1 MRISKILMPN
11 RLWRPILF
19 LAVGYFMTGTYLQA
33 QCMNTVG
40 YNAVWGPCSNST
52 PQGSFAVVDASRFSG
67 QGLDLCGQILASFEQ
82 YYNIPTGTHA
92 KNYGIVI
99 DARGVNPSLGCSV
112 NPWNLPQQGNV
123 TYEEPPSSVV
133 LLPSGIIP
141 LSTTLQMPAF
151 ARLVGEG
158 PGVTILQANNLPNCT
173 SSCDMIDMGYSNLSS
188 NPGFYN
194 CSVNGT
200 AQIVDCP
207 GIAIEHLG
215 LDGNSGNSQANVNG
229 IVNNSAQELSY
240 VEDVAFSNIKGTAFS
255 LLGIVTGNLHGT
267 SNNSGPYS
275 NLTMSNVGACAIIN
289 GTVGTRG
296 IHGLNCNTPSLS
308 GAAIDVEGSN
318 NSLEDISLSG
328 ANGTNTDGIVLGLT
342 SAAQNNVLFNI
353 RGNGFTNLI
362 HISPVFGNDSSQ
374 SNCPAVDTVHTSV
387 YNVCDITI
395 MGVTNGTSGS
405 GITTIY
411 DQVSGATL
419 NDSTLGMYV
428 LGEPVQ
434 SGSTSTNDTFLGNSH
449 FTTSLDFPTWLVGST
464 QAMGLAC
471 PSAGSLYSVTSGAA
485 PTLLECESSGS
496 NMTWQMV
503 K

>member
-1 MRISKILMPN
+1 MRISSILMPS

-33 QCMNTVG
+33 QCLNTAG

-52 PQGSFAVVDASRFSG
+52 PQGSFAVVDASQFSG

-82 YYNIPTGTHA
+82 YYNVPSGTQP
-92 KNYGIVI
+92 KNYGIVV
-99 DARGVNPSLGCSV
+99 DARGVSPSLGCSV
-112 NPWNLPQQGNV
+112 NPWNVPQTIGNM

-133 LLPSGIIP
+133 LLPSGIIL

-158 PGVTILQANNLPNCT
+158 PGATILRANNIPNCT
-173 SSCDMIDMGYSNLSS
+173 SSCDMIDMGFPSPNST
-188 NPGFYN
+188 PPPTFYN
-194 CSVNGT
+194 CSVNGS
-200 AQIVDCP
+200 AMIVDCP
-207 GIAIEHLG
+207 GIAIEHLR
-215 LDGNSGNSQANVNG
+215 LDGNSQARVNG

-240 VEDVAFSNIKGTAFS
+240 VEDVAFLNIKGTALS
-255 LLGIVTGNLHGT
+255 LLGIVTGNLNGT

-275 NLTMSNVGACAIIN
+275 NLTMSNVGACVIIN

-296 IHGLNCNTPSLS
+296 IHGLNCSTPSLS

-328 ANGTNTDGIVLGLT
+328 ANGTNTDGILIGLNKP
-342 SAAQNNVLFNI
+342 AQNNVLFNI
-353 RGNGFTNLI
+353 RGSGFSNLI
-362 HISPVFGNDSSQ
+362 HISPSFGNDSSQ

-405 GITTIY
+405 GIATIY
-411 DQVSGATL
+411 DQVSNTTL
-419 NDSTLGMYV
+419 ADSTLGMYI

-434 SGSTSTNDTFLGNSH
+434 SGSTGTNDTFLGYSH
-449 FTTSLDFPTWLVGST
+449 FTTSLNWPTWLVGT
-464 QAMGLAC
+464 AQASGTTC
-471 PSAGSLYSVTSGAA
+471 PSVGSLYSVTSGAA
-485 PTLLECESSGS
+485 PTLLECEPSG
-496 NMTWQMV
+496 WAPV